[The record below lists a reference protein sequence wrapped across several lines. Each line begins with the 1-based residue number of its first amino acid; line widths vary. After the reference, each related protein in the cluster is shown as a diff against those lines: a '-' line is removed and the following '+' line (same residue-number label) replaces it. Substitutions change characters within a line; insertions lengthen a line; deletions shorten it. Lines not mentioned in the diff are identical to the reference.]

1 MASGPSTPWR
11 HQTSKWFVGV
21 AQKAHIRSTVQVILS
36 DTETTSRGV
45 LCLAPIGRLAC
56 MTTRLSRSCCS
67 ALRSIRR
74 SKNVSERCIKKLP
87 TRTAASFDTMRLGQS
102 DPSRPATRLPVARGL
117 ALFLHTFC
125 LRNLS
130 IGFRGPFRGLCLC
143 RPKSRF
149 PRAEIGVGGD
159 LVRMRSS
166 LDQGQKSR
174 RARREA
180 RGRRT
185 LAVISNQAGGRD

>member
-1 MASGPSTPWR
+1 
-11 HQTSKWFVGV
+11 
-21 AQKAHIRSTVQVILS
+21 
-36 DTETTSRGV
+36 
-45 LCLAPIGRLAC
+45 

-74 SKNVSERCIKKLP
+74 SKNVSERCIKKIALKT
-87 TRTAASFDTMRLGQS
+87 TRTAASFDTKRPSQS

-159 LVRMRSS
+159 LVRMLGQWEKFWNIWERPSSCDGETAGRHFCRGTKRQRGKS
-166 LDQGQKSR
+166 LD
-174 RARREA
+174 
-180 RGRRT
+180 
-185 LAVISNQAGGRD
+185 RDEQRVVNVRFAPESGHSAAAI

>member
-130 IGFRGPFRGLCLC
+130 IGFRGFGAFVSAAQNRVSQEQRLVL
-143 RPKSRF
+143 
-149 PRAEIGVGGD
+149 AETWFECGRHWIKVKNPAAPA
-159 LVRMRSS
+159 V
-166 LDQGQKSR
+166 K
-174 RARREA
+174 REA
-180 RGRRT
+180 EEHWR
-185 LAVISNQAGGRD
+185 